1 MELGSLDL
9 NCDLQLTGCV
19 TFEKILNLSELLLSS
34 SVKQEMTPTF
44 WWGVNNVGAQS
55 IAATLAVLVSQ
66 KGYIRAMAK

>member
-1 MELGSLDL
+1 MELGSLDF

-19 TFEKILNLSELLLSS
+19 TFEKGLTLSEHLLAS

-55 IAATLAVLVSQ
+55 TVATLAVLVNQ
-66 KGYIRAMAK
+66 EGYIRAVAK